1 VVSRAELPQ
10 LAVLPVRRLPAGSQ
24 RPPLPAAGAAP
35 AGSEA
40 AAGAAGHERAPDGPV
55 IVAPSSA
62 GDPPA
67 AGLRLGPPHV
77 LAWFDPRD
85 YVLQRPR
92 LGDGTVDTV
101 TAAVSLAVSR
111 VVARGA
117 VPVVLGGDHT
127 VALGGVRGV
136 RSGLARRARRGPP
149 APLFVLWLDAHPDVN
164 TAETSPT
171 GHLHGMVLSGL
182 LGAGPL
188 ATADALP
195 PERVTLAGVRSVD
208 PGEADF
214 LAQRPGIARWGVETL
229 QGDGW
234 MAPLAALLERVRR
247 AGGRLYVS
255 LDLDVFDPQAAPGV
269 AVPVS
274 GGALPDPVLALLRR
288 VRASGLLAG
297 ADVVELFPPADRER
311 QTARLAARA
320 LAALG
325 AAADWR
331 DVLEPEASAPR
342 RREGRGAA

>member
-1 VVSRAELPQ
+1 MTRAN
-10 LAVLPVRRLPAGSQ
+10 
-24 RPPLPAAGAAP
+24 AGAAVP
-35 AGSEA
+35 DP
-40 AAGAAGHERAPDGPV
+40 AAGAAGHGRVPDGPV

-62 GDPPA
+62 GDPLA
-67 AGLRLGPPHV
+67 AGLRLGPPYV

-92 LGDGTVDTV
+92 LGDRTVDTV
-101 TAAVSLAVSR
+101 HGRRLPR
-111 VVARGA
+111 GVAGGGPRRRAGGA
-117 VPVVLGGDHT
+117 GGRPYRRP
-127 VALGGVRGV
+127 GRVRGV

-188 ATADALP
+188 ATADALS

-214 LAQRPGIARWGVETL
+214 LARRPGIARWDVETL

-234 MAPLAALLERVRR
+234 MAPLEALLDRVRR

-269 AVPVS
+269 AVPVG
-274 GGALPDPVLALLRR
+274 GGALPDPVLGLLRR
-288 VRASGLLAG
+288 IRASGLLAG
-297 ADVVELFPPADRER
+297 ADVVELYPPADRER

-331 DVLEPEASAPR
+331 DVLDPAADDPR
-342 RREGRGAA
+342 RHEGRGAA